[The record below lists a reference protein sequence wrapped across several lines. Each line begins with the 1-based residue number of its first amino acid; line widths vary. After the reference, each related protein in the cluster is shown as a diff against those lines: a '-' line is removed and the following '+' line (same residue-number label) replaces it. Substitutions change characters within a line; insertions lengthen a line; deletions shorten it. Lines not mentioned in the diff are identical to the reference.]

1 MSDIYKTVYLDQNAT
16 SYPKLDAYHA
26 WMKEFSQNP
35 AMLNSRSGLDL
46 RELHE
51 RIKIKFKLRF
61 KLPPIEYYDLI
72 FTRGATESLNIIAE
86 HIKENFTSN
95 IRGCNIYTN
104 PSVHNALLAPL
115 LKVTKHKLEDIIP
128 VSESPIP
135 FEENVNGNIILV
147 NLRQSFGKAT
157 ERYVYNLISHAK
169 DSIIVLD
176 ASQLINWNYEFN
188 NLNLEKPL
196 AAGCEIFIAFS
207 FHKSLGMEPG
217 AGILVRL
224 SQKWNQKI
232 PRVIY
237 GGIGGSEGFD
247 SLYNY
252 TVSNYPAGTFDPR
265 HYLVFEKLMEERDH
279 NLFLHKDS
287 EARRIFDKIYQF
299 MVGNK
304 AIVVICHDGPT
315 SMATYY
321 HDEYTLGELTQRLD
335 EWLEFE
341 EPGSTFIYRTGKF
354 CCNYFFDYYIP
365 KFFPEN
371 INLREGCI
379 RISI

>member
-1 MSDIYKTVYLDQNAT
+1 
-16 SYPKLDAYHA
+16 
-26 WMKEFSQNP
+26 
-35 AMLNSRSGLDL
+35 
-46 RELHE
+46 
-51 RIKIKFKLRF
+51 
-61 KLPPIEYYDLI
+61 
-72 FTRGATESLNIIAE
+72 
-86 HIKENFTSN
+86 
-95 IRGCNIYTN
+95 
-104 PSVHNALLAPL
+104 LLAPI
-115 LKVTKHKLEDIIP
+115 LKVTKHRLEDLIP
-128 VSESPIP
+128 VTEAPIP
-135 FEENVNGNIILV
+135 FKEDVNGNIILV
-147 NLRQSFGKAT
+147 NLRPSFGKAT
-157 ERYVYNLISHAK
+157 EHYVRNFIGYAK

-176 ASQLINWNYEFN
+176 ASQLINWNYEFDY
-188 NLNLEKPL
+188 LNLEKPL

-207 FHKSLGMEPG
+207 FHKSLGMDPG
-217 AGILVRL
+217 AGLLVRL
-224 SQKWNQKI
+224 SNKWNQRI

-265 HYLVFEKLMEERDH
+265 HYLVFEKLIEERDH
-279 NLFLHKDS
+279 NLFLYKDP

-304 AIVVICHDGPT
+304 TTISVCHNGPT
-315 SMATYY
+315 SMATY
-321 HDEYTLGELTQRLD
+321 HHPEYTLGELTQRLD

-365 KFFPEN
+365 RYFPED
-371 INLREGCI
+371 INLRDGCI